1 MMSKTIRDAIDS
13 RLSEISVS
21 EGLKTKI
28 LNKPYKSK
36 KNIKR
41 PLAIAAAFIMC
52 ISLSVS
58 VLAATNKSCNELLS
72 IISPQ
77 MAQFLM
83 PLNLMSVDNGI
94 KMEVIA
100 AANDEDTSVIYLS
113 LQDLTENRLSE
124 NMELYFAP
132 ESYNFIE
139 KIISYDK
146 NTKTAMVQLILN
158 NDIHKRY
165 KKYIDKM
172 VNLMISGIATDRKDY
187 QITDTGVNL
196 SDIINSSTGKIQY
209 NTFKEYIGGGKS
221 ILKKV
226 LKPDQKNIAVKD
238 MEYGYISNI
247 GYIDGQLHIQVKKM
261 AGTSNDYCGF
271 LLIDKSS
278 NEIPSDGRYGSDFKG
293 DDGYI
298 YHEDV
303 FAVKA
308 SELDKYTLGV
318 WLTTYAYHTE
328 GNWNS
333 KFELKDEKSK
343 EINCNVSLKGMNI
356 NKIFLSPLGVKIT
369 CIYDKS
375 VSQKNRYFYRI
386 SSKKDVVLVKMNDG
400 SILTLDKAWG
410 WGNSS
415 SAIRKYLSP
424 EPIKVEDVKEVSIGG
439 NIVEI
444 K

>member
-1 MMSKTIRDAIDS
+1 MSKTIRDAIDS
-13 RLSEISVS
+13 RLNEISVS

-28 LNKPYKSK
+28 LNKPNKTK
-36 KNIKR
+36 KNIRR
-41 PLAIAAAFIMC
+41 PLAIAATLIMC
-52 ISLSVS
+52 IFLSVS

-83 PLNLMSVDNGI
+83 QLNLTSEDKGI
-94 KMEVIA
+94 KMEVIG

-113 LQDLTENRLSE
+113 LQDLTENRLSK
-124 NMELYFAP
+124 NMELYFASNSFHFT
-132 ESYNFIE
+132 ERIL
-139 KIISYDK
+139 SYDK
-146 NTKTAMVQLILN
+146 NTKKAMVQLIAN
-158 NDIHKRY
+158 NDIK
-165 KKYIDKM
+165 KKYKDIDKM

-187 QITDTGVNL
+187 EISDTGVNL
-196 SDIINSSTGKIQY
+196 SNIINSATGKIQY
-209 NTFKEYIGGGKS
+209 NTLKEDIGGGKS

-261 AGTSNDYCGF
+261 AGTSNDYCIF
-271 LLIDKSS
+271 LLIDKSG
-278 NEIPSDGRYGSDFKG
+278 NQIPPDGRYGSDFKG

-303 FAVKA
+303 FAVEA
-308 SELDKYTLGV
+308 SELDKYTLGAS
-318 WLTTYAYHTE
+318 LTTYAYYTE

-343 EINCNVSLKGMNI
+343 EINCNVSIKESNV
-356 NKIFLSPLGVKIT
+356 NKVSLSPLGVKIT
-369 CIYDKS
+369 RTFKS
-375 VSQKNRYFYRI
+375 HSQQNKYFYAIRL
-386 SSKKDVVLVKMNDG
+386 KKNIVSVKMNNG
-400 SILTLDKAWG
+400 SILELDKAWG
-410 WGNSS
+410 WRNSS
-415 SAIRKYLSP
+415 TSSSKYLSP
-424 EPIKVEDVKEVSIGG
+424 EPIKVEAVKEISIDG